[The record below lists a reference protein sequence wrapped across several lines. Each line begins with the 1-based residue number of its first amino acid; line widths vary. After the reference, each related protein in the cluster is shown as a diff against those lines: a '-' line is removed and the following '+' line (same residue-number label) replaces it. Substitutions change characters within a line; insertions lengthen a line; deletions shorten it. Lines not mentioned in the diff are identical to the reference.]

1 MGILHLKLNLS
12 TTSLNEVKEQQVCD
26 VLQFLVTRVSTQV
39 QDFGHRKGSKLIIKP
54 ALFIAEFS
62 LFHNAPK
69 GGGALPLQRKIPL
82 PIT

>member
-1 MGILHLKLNLS
+1 MGILHLKLNLPA
-12 TTSLNEVKEQQVCD
+12 TSLNEVKEQQVCD

-39 QDFGHRKGSKLIIKP
+39 QDFGHRKSSNLIIKP

-69 GGGALPLQRKIPL
+69 GGGTLPLHRDTPL
-82 PIT
+82 PVT